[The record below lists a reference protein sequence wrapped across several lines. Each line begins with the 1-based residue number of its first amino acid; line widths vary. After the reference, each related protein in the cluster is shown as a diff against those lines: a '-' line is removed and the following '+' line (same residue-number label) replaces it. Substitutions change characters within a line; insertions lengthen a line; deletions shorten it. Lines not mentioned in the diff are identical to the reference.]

1 MDCEF
6 SNIIV
11 YMINQLLIILFAYLV
26 GSVSSGIIVSQ
37 IFNLPDPRTIGSKNP
52 GATNVMRS
60 GNKKAAIFTLLGDLL
75 KAILVLAIAEYLGF
89 NDLIIVCVALAVLIG
104 HIYPIF
110 YKFQGGKGVATA
122 IGILIALNF
131 QLALIV
137 ASIWLLVFG
146 IWRYS
151 SLAAIVAAI
160 SAPIIAIFI
169 LRDQSLYCIAF
180 TLITIIILFKHQANI
195 RKLLSG
201 TELKFKK

>member
-1 MDCEF
+1 
-6 SNIIV
+6 
-11 YMINQLLIILFAYLV
+11 MINQLLIILFAYLV

-75 KAILVLAIAEYLGF
+75 KAILVLTLAEYLGF

-104 HIYPIF
+104 HIYPVF

-131 QLALIV
+131 KLALIV

-169 LRDQSLYCIAF
+169 LRDQSLYYIAF
-180 TLITIIILFKHQANI
+180 SFITIIILFKHQANI

>member
-1 MDCEF
+1 
-6 SNIIV
+6 
-11 YMINQLLIILFAYLV
+11 MINQLLIILFAYLV
-26 GSVSSGIIVSQ
+26 GSISSGIIVSQ

-75 KAILVLAIAEYLGF
+75 KAILVLATAEYLGF

-110 YKFQGGKGVATA
+110 YKFRGGKGVATA

-131 QLALIV
+131 KLALIV

-169 LRDQSLYCIAF
+169 LRDQSLYCFAF

>member
-1 MDCEF
+1 
-6 SNIIV
+6 
-11 YMINQLLIILFAYLV
+11 MINQLLIILFAYLV
-26 GSVSSGIIVSQ
+26 GSISSGIIVSQ

-75 KAILVLAIAEYLGF
+75 KAILVLTLAEYLGF

-110 YKFQGGKGVATA
+110 YKFRGGKGVATA

-131 QLALIV
+131 KLALIV

-195 RKLLSG
+195 KKLLSG

>member
-1 MDCEF
+1 
-6 SNIIV
+6 
-11 YMINQLLIILFAYLV
+11 MINQLLIILFAYLV

-60 GNKKAAIFTLLGDLL
+60 VNKKAAIFTLLGDLL

-131 QLALIV
+131 KLALIV

>member
-1 MDCEF
+1 
-6 SNIIV
+6 
-11 YMINQLLIILFAYLV
+11 MINQLLIILFAYLV

-131 QLALIV
+131 KLALIV

>member
-1 MDCEF
+1 
-6 SNIIV
+6 
-11 YMINQLLIILFAYLV
+11 MINQLLIILFAYLV
-26 GSVSSGIIVSQ
+26 GSISSGIIVSQ

-75 KAILVLAIAEYLGF
+75 KAIFVLAIAEYLDF
-89 NDLIIVCVALAVLIG
+89 EDLVIVGVALAVLIG

-110 YKFQGGKGVATA
+110 YKFRGGKGVATA

-131 QLALIV
+131 KLALIV
-137 ASIWLLVFG
+137 TSIWLIVFG

-151 SLAAIVAAI
+151 SLAAILAAI
-160 SAPIIAIFI
+160 SVPFIGIFI
-169 LRDQSLYCIAF
+169 LGDQYLYCM
-180 TLITIIILFKHQANI
+180 TYSLITIIILFKHKANI
-195 RKLLSG
+195 KKLISG

>member
-1 MDCEF
+1 
-6 SNIIV
+6 
-11 YMINQLLIILFAYLV
+11 MINQLLIILFAYLV
-26 GSVSSGIIVSQ
+26 GSISSGIIVSR

-75 KAILVLAIAEYLGF
+75 KAILVLTLAEYLGF

-131 QLALIV
+131 KLALIV

-180 TLITIIILFKHQANI
+180 SFITIIILFKHQANI

>member
-1 MDCEF
+1 
-6 SNIIV
+6 
-11 YMINQLLIILFAYLV
+11 MINQLLIILFAYLV

-75 KAILVLAIAEYLGF
+75 KAILVLTLAEYLGF

-131 QLALIV
+131 KLALIV

-180 TLITIIILFKHQANI
+180 SFITIIILFKHQGNI
-195 RKLLSG
+195 KKLLSG

>member
-1 MDCEF
+1 
-6 SNIIV
+6 
-11 YMINQLLIILFAYLV
+11 MINQLLIILFAYLV

-89 NDLIIVCVALAVLIG
+89 NDLIIVCVAIAVLIG

-110 YKFQGGKGVATA
+110 YKFRGGKGVATA

-131 QLALIV
+131 KLALIV

-151 SLAAIVAAI
+151 SLAAILAAI

-195 RKLLSG
+195 KKLLSG

>member
-1 MDCEF
+1 
-6 SNIIV
+6 
-11 YMINQLLIILFAYLV
+11 MINQLLIILFAYLV
-26 GSVSSGIIVSQ
+26 GSISSGIIVSQ

-131 QLALIV
+131 KLALIV

-180 TLITIIILFKHQANI
+180 TLITIIILFKHQTNI
-195 RKLLSG
+195 KKLLSG

>member
-1 MDCEF
+1 
-6 SNIIV
+6 
-11 YMINQLLIILFAYLV
+11 V

-75 KAILVLAIAEYLGF
+75 KAILVLTLAEYLGF

-131 QLALIV
+131 KLALIV

-180 TLITIIILFKHQANI
+180 SFITIIILFKHQANI

>member
-1 MDCEF
+1 
-6 SNIIV
+6 
-11 YMINQLLIILFAYLV
+11 MINQLLIILFAYLV

-75 KAILVLAIAEYLGF
+75 KAILVLTLAEYLGF
-89 NDLIIVCVALAVLIG
+89 NDLIIVCVAIAVLIG
-104 HIYPIF
+104 HIYSIF
-110 YKFQGGKGVATA
+110 YKFRGGKGVATA

-131 QLALIV
+131 KLALIV

-151 SLAAIVAAI
+151 SLAAIVSSI
-160 SAPIIAIFI
+160 SAPIVAIFI

-195 RKLLSG
+195 KKLLSG

>member
-1 MDCEF
+1 
-6 SNIIV
+6 
-11 YMINQLLIILFAYLV
+11 MINQLLIILFAYLV

-60 GNKKAAIFTLLGDLL
+60 GNKKAAILTLLGDLL

-131 QLALIV
+131 KLALIV

-180 TLITIIILFKHQANI
+180 SFITIIILFKHQANI
-195 RKLLSG
+195 GKLLSG

>member
-1 MDCEF
+1 
-6 SNIIV
+6 
-11 YMINQLLIILFAYLV
+11 MINQLLIILFAYLV

-75 KAILVLAIAEYLGF
+75 KAIFVLAIAEYLGF
-89 NDLIIVCVALAVLIG
+89 NDLIIVCVAMAVLIG

-110 YKFQGGKGVATA
+110 YKFRGGKGVATA

-131 QLALIV
+131 KLALIV
-137 ASIWLLVFG
+137 SSIWLLVFG
-146 IWRYS
+146 IWRYC

-180 TLITIIILFKHQANI
+180 TFITIIILIKHQANI
-195 RKLLSG
+195 KKLLSG

>member
-1 MDCEF
+1 
-6 SNIIV
+6 
-11 YMINQLLIILFAYLV
+11 MINQLLIILFAYLV

-75 KAILVLAIAEYLGF
+75 KAILVLTLAEYLGF

-131 QLALIV
+131 KLALIV

-151 SLAAIVAAI
+151 SLAAILAAI

-180 TLITIIILFKHQANI
+180 SFITIIILFKHQGNI
-195 RKLLSG
+195 KKLLSG

>member
-1 MDCEF
+1 
-6 SNIIV
+6 
-11 YMINQLLIILFAYLV
+11 MINQLLIILFAYLV

-75 KAILVLAIAEYLGF
+75 KAILVLTLAEYLGF

-110 YKFQGGKGVATA
+110 YKFRGGTGVATA
-122 IGILIALNF
+122 IGILIALNLK
-131 QLALIV
+131 LALIV
-137 ASIWLLVFG
+137 TSIWLLVFG

-169 LRDQSLYCIAF
+169 LRDQSLNCIAF
-180 TLITIIILFKHQANI
+180 TLITIIILIKHQANI
-195 RKLLSG
+195 KKLLSG

>member
-1 MDCEF
+1 
-6 SNIIV
+6 
-11 YMINQLLIILFAYLV
+11 MINQLLIILFAYLV

-75 KAILVLAIAEYLGF
+75 KAILVLTLAEYLGF

-110 YKFQGGKGVATA
+110 YKFRGGKGVATA

-131 QLALIV
+131 KLALIV

-180 TLITIIILFKHQANI
+180 TFITIIILFKHQANI

>member
-1 MDCEF
+1 
-6 SNIIV
+6 
-11 YMINQLLIILFAYLV
+11 MINQLIIILFAYLV

-75 KAILVLAIAEYLGF
+75 KAILVLTLAEYLGF

-180 TLITIIILFKHQANI
+180 SFITVIILFKHQANI

>member
-1 MDCEF
+1 
-6 SNIIV
+6 
-11 YMINQLLIILFAYLV
+11 MINQLLIILFAYLV

-75 KAILVLAIAEYLGF
+75 KAIFVLVIAEYLGF
-89 NDLIIVCVALAVLIG
+89 DDLIIVCVALAVLIG

-110 YKFQGGKGVATA
+110 YKFRGGKGVATA

-131 QLALIV
+131 KLALIV

-195 RKLLSG
+195 KKLLSG
-201 TELKFKK
+201 KELKFKK

>member
-1 MDCEF
+1 
-6 SNIIV
+6 
-11 YMINQLLIILFAYLV
+11 MINQLLIILFAYLV

-75 KAILVLAIAEYLGF
+75 KAILVLTLAEYLGF

-110 YKFQGGKGVATA
+110 YKFRGGKGVATA

-131 QLALIV
+131 KLALIV

-180 TLITIIILFKHQANI
+180 SFITIIILFKHQANI

>member
-1 MDCEF
+1 
-6 SNIIV
+6 
-11 YMINQLLIILFAYLV
+11 MINQLLIILFAYLV

-75 KAILVLAIAEYLGF
+75 KAIFVLVIAEYLGF
-89 NDLIIVCVALAVLIG
+89 DDLIIVCVALAVLIG

-110 YKFQGGKGVATA
+110 YKFHGGKGVATA

-131 QLALIV
+131 KLALIV

-151 SLAAIVAAI
+151 SLAAIVASI
-160 SAPIIAIFI
+160 SAPIVAIFI

-180 TLITIIILFKHQANI
+180 TFITIIILFKHQANI
-195 RKLLSG
+195 KKLLSG

>member
-1 MDCEF
+1 
-6 SNIIV
+6 
-11 YMINQLLIILFAYLV
+11 MINQLLIILFAYLV

-104 HIYPIF
+104 HIYPIL

-131 QLALIV
+131 KLALIV

>member
-1 MDCEF
+1 
-6 SNIIV
+6 
-11 YMINQLLIILFAYLV
+11 MINQLLIILFAYLV

-60 GNKKAAIFTLLGDLL
+60 GNKKAAILTLLGDLL

-110 YKFQGGKGVATA
+110 YTFRGGKGVATA

-131 QLALIV
+131 KLALIV

>member
-1 MDCEF
+1 
-6 SNIIV
+6 
-11 YMINQLLIILFAYLV
+11 MINQILIILFAYLV
-26 GSVSSGIIVSQ
+26 GSISSGIIVSR

-75 KAILVLAIAEYLGF
+75 KAIFVLAIAEYLGF
-89 NDLIIVCVALAVLIG
+89 EGLIIVCVALAVLIG

-110 YKFQGGKGVATA
+110 YKFRGGKGVATA
-122 IGILIALNF
+122 IGILISLNF
-131 QLALIV
+131 KLALIV
-137 ASIWLLVFG
+137 TSIWLIVFG

-160 SAPIIAIFI
+160 SAPFIGIFI
-169 LRDQSLYCIAF
+169 FGDQALYCMAYSF
-180 TLITIIILFKHQANI
+180 ITIIILCKHQANI
-195 RKLLSG
+195 KKLLSG

>member
-1 MDCEF
+1 
-6 SNIIV
+6 
-11 YMINQLLIILFAYLV
+11 MINQLLIILFAYLV
-26 GSVSSGIIVSQ
+26 GSISSGIIVSRF
-37 IFNLPDPRTIGSKNP
+37 FNLPDPRTIGSKNP

-110 YKFQGGKGVATA
+110 YKFRGGKGVATA

-131 QLALIV
+131 KLALIV

-180 TLITIIILFKHQANI
+180 TLITIIILIKHQANI
-195 RKLLSG
+195 KKLLSG

>member
-11 YMINQLLIILFAYLV
+11 YMINQLLIVLFAYLV

-131 QLALIV
+131 KLALIV

-180 TLITIIILFKHQANI
+180 SFITVIILFKHQANI
-195 RKLLSG
+195 RKMLSH
-201 TELKFKK
+201 TE

>member
-1 MDCEF
+1 
-6 SNIIV
+6 
-11 YMINQLLIILFAYLV
+11 MINQLLIILFAYLV

-75 KAILVLAIAEYLGF
+75 KAIFVLVIAEYLGF
-89 NDLIIVCVALAVLIG
+89 NDLIIVCVAMAVLIG
-104 HIYPIF
+104 HIYPVF
-110 YKFQGGKGVATA
+110 YKFRGGKGVATA

-131 QLALIV
+131 KLALIV

-195 RKLLSG
+195 KKLLSG

>member
-1 MDCEF
+1 
-6 SNIIV
+6 
-11 YMINQLLIILFAYLV
+11 MINQLLIILFAYLV
-26 GSVSSGIIVSQ
+26 GSVSSGIVVSQ

-75 KAILVLAIAEYLGF
+75 KAILVLTLAEYLGF

-131 QLALIV
+131 KLALIV

-180 TLITIIILFKHQANI
+180 SFITIIILFKHQANI

>member
-1 MDCEF
+1 
-6 SNIIV
+6 
-11 YMINQLLIILFAYLV
+11 MINQLLIILFAYLV

-122 IGILIALNF
+122 IGILFALNF
-131 QLALIV
+131 KLALIV
-137 ASIWLLVFG
+137 ASIWLLVFS

>member
-1 MDCEF
+1 
-6 SNIIV
+6 
-11 YMINQLLIILFAYLV
+11 MINQLLIILFAYLV

-75 KAILVLAIAEYLGF
+75 KAILVLTLAEYLGF

-131 QLALIV
+131 KLALIV

-180 TLITIIILFKHQANI
+180 TIITIIILFKHQANI

>member
-1 MDCEF
+1 
-6 SNIIV
+6 
-11 YMINQLLIILFAYLV
+11 MINQLLIILFAYLV

-75 KAILVLAIAEYLGF
+75 KAIFVLVIAEYLGF
-89 NDLIIVCVALAVLIG
+89 DDLIIVCVALAVLIG

-110 YKFQGGKGVATA
+110 YKFRGGKGVATA

-131 QLALIV
+131 KLALIV
-137 ASIWLLVFG
+137 VSIWLLVFG

-169 LRDQSLYCIAF
+169 LRDQSLYCITF
-180 TLITIIILFKHQANI
+180 TVITIIILFKHQANI

>member
-1 MDCEF
+1 
-6 SNIIV
+6 
-11 YMINQLLIILFAYLV
+11 MINQLLIILFAYLV
-26 GSVSSGIIVSQ
+26 GSISSGIIVSQ

-60 GNKKAAIFTLLGDLL
+60 GNKKAAILTLLGDLL

-110 YKFQGGKGVATA
+110 YKFRGGKGVATA

-131 QLALIV
+131 KLALIV

-160 SAPIIAIFI
+160 SAPIVAIFI

-180 TLITIIILFKHQANI
+180 TLITIIILIKHQANI
-195 RKLLSG
+195 KKLLSG